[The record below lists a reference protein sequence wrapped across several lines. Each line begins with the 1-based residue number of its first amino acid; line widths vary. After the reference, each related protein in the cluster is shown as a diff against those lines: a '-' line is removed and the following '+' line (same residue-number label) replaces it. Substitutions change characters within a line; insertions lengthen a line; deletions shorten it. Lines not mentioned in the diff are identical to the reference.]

1 MIKLARKTPKA
12 VNAVSYMKKSEFF
25 AKKQQFAVYVSE
37 YKCGILYE
45 YGKKSA

>member
-1 MIKLARKTPKA
+1 MIKLARKALKA
-12 VNAVSYMKKSEFF
+12 VNAVSYMKKKRFF
-25 AKKQQFAVYVSE
+25 CKKQQFAVYVSA